1 MLESELILIFEKI
14 YDKRKYLGMK
24 ILQRIKQI
32 GPGILVT
39 AAFIGPGTITTC
51 SITGASFGYT
61 LLWGL
66 LFSII
71 ATIVLQEMSVRLG
84 LIGKMGLGEALR
96 QQFKNP
102 LLKYISAGLVL
113 SAILVGNAA
122 YETGNIL
129 GASLGMI
136 DLTGIEDVQLG
147 ELSIG
152 IWGPVIG
159 LLAFILLEMGSY
171 KRIEKM
177 IIGLVLLMSFAF
189 ITTAI
194 MVGPAIMD
202 VIKGAFVPSLPDGS
216 FYLLMG
222 LIGTTV
228 VPYNVFLHASSVRE
242 KWNSKSDLKVAQT
255 DLFFSIVLGGFISMS
270 IVITAAASFYQSGI
284 EIKGA
289 GDLAAQLKPL
299 LGNWAGVFMG
309 IGLFTAGISSAITAP
324 LAAAYATAGILG
336 YAPDLKSKRFKW
348 IWRII
353 LLIGIVFSAVGYS
366 PIKAIVFAQFANG
379 LLLPFIAIFLLIVM
393 NNKNILHGYANN
405 KLQNT
410 LAVIVVLI
418 ALGLGIKSITH
429 LFGLL

>member
-1 MLESELILIFEKI
+1 MEII
-14 YDKRKYLGMK
+14 
-24 ILQRIKQI
+24 QRLKQI

-51 SITGASFGYT
+51 SITGAGFGYA

-71 ATIVLQEMSVRLG
+71 ATIVLQEMTARLG
-84 LIGKMGLGEALR
+84 LVGQMGLGKALR
-96 QQFKNP
+96 LQFNNP
-102 LLKYISAGLVL
+102 IVRYLTAGLVL
-113 SAILVGNAA
+113 SAILIGNAA

-129 GASLGMI
+129 GASMGMVELSGVSSI
-136 DLTGIEDVQLG
+136 QMG
-147 ELSIG
+147 ELSVG
-152 IWGPVIG
+152 LWGPVIG

-194 MVGPAIMD
+194 VVGPHMLE
-202 VIKGAFVPSLPDGS
+202 VLKGMFVPSMPDGS

-228 VPYNVFLHASSVRE
+228 VPYNLFLHASSVRE
-242 KWNSKSDLKVAQT
+242 KWKNPSDLKIART
-255 DLFFSIVLGGFISMS
+255 DLLFSILLGGFISMS
-270 IVITAAASFYQSGI
+270 IVITAAATFYGSGI

-289 GDLAAQLKPL
+289 GDLASQLTPV
-299 LGNWAGVFMG
+299 LGSWAGVFMAL
-309 IGLFTAGISSAITAP
+309 GLFAAGISSAITAP
-324 LAAAYATAGILG
+324 LAAAYATSGILG
-336 YAPDLKSKRFKW
+336 FKPDLKSQKFKW
-348 IWRII
+348 IWRAI
-353 LLIGIVFSAVGYS
+353 LLIGILFSAIGYS

-393 NNKNILHGYANN
+393 NNKQILESYTNN
-405 KLQNT
+405 KSQNL
-410 LAVIVVLI
+410 LAIIVVLI
-418 ALGLGIKSITH
+418 ALGLGIKSLTH
-429 LFGLL
+429 VMGLL